1 MGGECGCE
9 SSTCCH
15 GQLHGRRFLTKE
27 EKIKQLEN
35 YVEELK
41 KEIAAVLERIE
52 ELKSKTKHPMNKQIG
67 RTPNSL
73 VKLVFSV
80 VFSERLRF

>member
-1 MGGECGCE
+1 MCGECGCE
-9 SSTCCH
+9 SSMCCN
-15 GQLHGRRFLTKE
+15 GQLHGRHFLTKE

-52 ELKSKTKHPMNKQIG
+52 ELKS
-67 RTPNSL
+67 
-73 VKLVFSV
+73 
-80 VFSERLRF
+80 